1 MDPLPEV
8 QCEAHAEW
16 EQGWE
21 KQDLPVRLISHV
33 FTQLENTQNSN
44 FVYLYHQKKKKVIA
58 KWTLCCKLLKYSISR
73 SIFGQQL
80 CCIPDVHFLIKN

>member
-33 FTQLENTQNSN
+33 FTQLENRQNSN

-58 KWTLCCKLLKYSISR
+58 KWTLFVVSYLILQQKYFFQAAALLYTR
-73 SIFGQQL
+73 FT
-80 CCIPDVHFLIKN
+80 FLD

>member
-33 FTQLENTQNSN
+33 FTQLENRQNSN
-44 FVYLYHQKKKKVIA
+44 FVYLYHQKKKKKVIA
-58 KWTLCCKLLKYSISR
+58 KWTLFVVSYLILQQKYFFQAAALLYTR
-73 SIFGQQL
+73 FT
-80 CCIPDVHFLIKN
+80 FLD

>member
-44 FVYLYHQKKKKVIA
+44 FVYLYHQKKKKR
-58 KWTLCCKLLKYSISR
+58 LLQNGHFVVSYLNIVSAEVFLGSSFAVYLMYIS
-73 SIFGQQL
+73 
-80 CCIPDVHFLIKN
+80 

>member
-21 KQDLPVRLISHV
+21 KQDLPVQLISHV
-33 FTQLENTQNSN
+33 STQLENRQNSN
-44 FVYLYHQKKKKVIA
+44 FVYWYHQKKKKKVIA
-58 KWTLCCKLLKYSISR
+58 KWTLLVVSYLSVVSAEVFLDSSFALYPMYIS
-73 SIFGQQL
+73 
-80 CCIPDVHFLIKN
+80 